1 MARDHGGNLDA
12 AQARFGTGDWI
23 DLSTGINRR
32 PWPVQ
37 PLSDTAFRALPM
49 ARAERALIRVAA
61 EWFGCADDH
70 VLPMA
75 GATAAIQ
82 LVPRLR
88 PAGHAAVLTHSYN
101 EHAASLT
108 AAGWRDPRT
117 TRHRA
122 A

>member
-75 GATAAIQ
+75 GATAACLINRHCANRHWR
-82 LVPRLR
+82 VTDNPFTGFMDI
-88 PAGHAAVLTHSYN
+88 PASGQVHHSV
-101 EHAASLT
+101 
-108 AAGWRDPRT
+108 
-117 TRHRA
+117 RA
-122 A
+122 PTG